1 MELYHGTVIHD
12 TCGYLSIRINAN
24 SLEDAAVLSLTRLR
38 ELMPYGNFTKFEIT
52 LIGGK
57 NND

>member
-12 TCGYLSIRINAN
+12 TCGCASMRINAN
-24 SLEDAAVLSLTRLR
+24 SLEDATVLLLTGLR
-38 ELMPYGNFTKFEIT
+38 ELIPYGNFTEFKIT